1 MAGRIE
7 ERSLIK
13 KLVSMIHGASFR
25 DQDIGTGDVVR
36 LGRMEKGGLSK
47 DILMRR

>member
-13 KLVSMIHGASFR
+13 KLVSMIHGALLR
-25 DQDIGTGDVVR
+25 DQDIGAGDVVR